1 MIDMTAYLPE
11 MKTGKAL
18 VDAMTIL
25 PEYDSNICNQNAATR
40 LMALSDLYKIY
51 IPSEMSVEIYNKL
64 YLALLRSLQKK
75 YTKIAIRQQK
85 ENHKA
90 IHEQEYDSIIGGSDS
105 FTIIGTSGIGK
116 SSAISRAIALITENR
131 IIEITDPYTKIIP
144 CITVQCP
151 WDSSVKGLLL
161 EILRKVDEVLD
172 SNYYANAVR
181 ARATTDM
188 LIGSVS
194 QVALNHVGML
204 IVDEI
209 QNVCNSR
216 NGKSLVGML
225 TQLINNS
232 GISIAMVGTPESAV
246 FFQQALQLAR
256 RSLGLKYG
264 SMPYGDYFKT
274 LCQTLFSYQYT
285 TQSCCLSDGITEWLY
300 EHSGGITSAV
310 VSLVHDAQEIAIMNG
325 KDAIDIDLLNS
336 AYHNRMGMLHDY
348 LQPYINSKSQTTALS
363 KKKDAIQPIGCG
375 DEIENQ
381 FLIAKAAMRSKC
393 EGIDIVAALKDSFT
407 IEEVAL

>member
-1 MIDMTAYLPE
+1 MIDITAYLPE
-11 MKTGKAL
+11 MKTGKEL
-18 VDAMTIL
+18 VDALTIL
-25 PEYDSNICNQNAATR
+25 PEYDSNICNQNVATR

-51 IPSEMSVEIYNKL
+51 VPSEMSVEIYNKL
-64 YLALLRSLQKK
+64 YLALMRSLQKK

-90 IHEQEYDSIIGGSDS
+90 IHAQEYDSIIGGSDS

-131 IIEITDPYTKIIP
+131 IIEITSPYIKIIP

-161 EILRKVDEVLD
+161 EILRKVDEVLN
-172 SNYYANAVR
+172 SNYYINAVR

-194 QVALNHVGML
+194 QVALNHIGIL

-232 GISIAMVGTPESAV
+232 GISIAMIGTPESTV

-264 SMPYGDYFKT
+264 AMPYGDYYKA

-285 TQSCCLSDGITEWLY
+285 TQPCRLSDGITEWLY
-300 EHSGGITSAV
+300 EHSGGITSTV
-310 VSLVHDAQEIAIMNG
+310 VSLVHDAQEIAIING
-325 KDAIDIDLLNS
+325 KDAIDIDLLNT
-336 AYHNRMGMLHDY
+336 AYRNRMGMLHDY
-348 LQPYINSKSQTTALS
+348 IRPHIKLKSQTTTLPRETEV
-363 KKKDAIQPIGCG
+363 IQS
-375 DEIENQ
+375 IESDNEVENP
-381 FLIAKAAMRSKC
+381 FLIAKAAMRSKY
-393 EGIDIVAALKDSFT
+393 EEIDIVSILKDSFP
-407 IEEVAL
+407 IDEVVL

>member
-1 MIDMTAYLPE
+1 MINITGYLPK

-18 VDAMTIL
+18 VNAMTIL
-25 PEYDSNICNQNAATR
+25 PKFDFDIRNQNAATR

-51 IPSEMSVEIYNKL
+51 IPSEMSIDIYNKL

-75 YTKIAIRQQK
+75 YTKIAIHQQR

-90 IHEQEYDSIIGGSDS
+90 IQEQEYDSIMGGSDS
-105 FTIIGTSGIGK
+105 FTIIGISGIGK
-116 SSAISRAIALITENR
+116 SSAISRAITLITENYV
-131 IIEITDPYTKIIP
+131 IEITDPYTKIIP

-151 WDSSVKGLLL
+151 WDSSIKGLLF
-161 EILRKVDEVLD
+161 EILRKVDENLD

-194 QVALNHVGML
+194 QVALNHVGIL

-209 QNVCNSR
+209 QNVCKSK
-216 NGKSLVGML
+216 NGKNLVGML

-285 TQSCCLSDGITEWLY
+285 TKTCCLTEGITEWLY
-300 EHSGGITSAV
+300 EHSGGITSTV
-310 VSLVHDAQEIAIMNG
+310 VSLIHDTQEIAIMTG
-325 KDAIDIDLLNS
+325 KDAIDLDLLNT
-336 AYHNRMGMLHDY
+336 AYQNRMGMLHDY
-348 LQPYINSKSQTTALS
+348 LQPHIKPKSQTTALF
-363 KKKDAIQPIGCG
+363 KKKDTIQPTECEC
-375 DEIENQ
+375 EIENQ
-381 FLIAKAAMRSKC
+381 FLIAKVAMRSKY
-393 EGIDIVAALKDSFT
+393 EGIDIVVTLKDFFT
-407 IEEVAL
+407 IEEVTL

>member
-1 MIDMTAYLPE
+1 MIDIAAYLPK
-11 MKTGKAL
+11 MKNGKELIDAL
-18 VDAMTIL
+18 TIL
-25 PEYDSNICNQNAATR
+25 PDYDANIRSKSPPAR
-40 LMALSDLYKIY
+40 LIALSDLYRIY
-51 IPSEMSVEIYNKL
+51 VPSEMSIEIYNKL
-64 YLALLRSLQKK
+64 YLALLRSMQKK
-75 YTKIAIRQQK
+75 YTKIAVCQQK
-85 ENHKA
+85 ENYKA
-90 IHEQEYDSIIGGSDS
+90 IRQQEYDSIMGGSDS

-131 IIEITDPYTKIIP
+131 IIEITAPYAKIIP

-161 EILRKVDEVLD
+161 EILRKVDEALD
-172 SNYYANAVR
+172 SNYYVNAVR

-209 QNVCNSR
+209 QNVCNSK

-232 GISIAMVGTPESAV
+232 GISIAMVGTPESEV

-274 LCQTLFSYQYT
+274 LCQTMFSYQYT

-310 VSLVHDAQEIAIMNG
+310 VSLVHDAQESAIMNS
-325 KDAIDIDLLNS
+325 KDAIDIGLLNIV
-336 AYHNRMGMLHDY
+336 YQNRMGMLHDY
-348 LQPYINSKSQTTALS
+348 LQPHIKPKSQTTALS
-363 KKKDAIQPIGCG
+363 KKNDVIQPVENA

-381 FLIAKAAMRSKC
+381 FLIAKAAMRSKY
-393 EGIDIVAALKDSFT
+393 EGIDIVAVLKDVFT
-407 IEEVAL
+407 IEEVVL